1 MKRKTGFDLFI
12 KYVKDHLAPA
22 ALFAA
27 FAAIFA
33 VIFGLYNLPVEA
45 VLYAAGLCVLLG
57 AVCLVSGF
65 IRYYKRHREMLRI
78 LENVQILSGELEGGK
93 TLAEED
99 LTAMVKKLKRLL
111 DESETARRD
120 DAKESMDYYTTWVH
134 QIKTPI
140 STMKMMLEGEDSEES
155 RSLLSELFRIEQ
167 YAEMALS
174 YIRLGDDSSDYV
186 FKEYDLDGIIR
197 DAVRKYAPQFI
208 RKKIGLNY
216 GGTDVKVLT
225 DEKWLRFVI
234 EQVLS
239 NSIKYTREG
248 SVTITVTPEK
258 VLKIADTGIGIAPED
273 VPRIFEKGFTGYNGR
288 LGRKS
293 TGLGLYLCKTACS
306 RLSHKISAESEP
318 GKGTVISIDLSS
330 EKAIMD

>member
-45 VLYAAGLCVLLG
+45 VLYAAGLCALLG
-57 AVCLVSGF
+57 AVCLVAGF
-65 IRYYKRHREMLRI
+65 IRYCKRHGEMLRI
-78 LENVQILSGELEGGK
+78 LENVQILSGDFEGGK

-288 LGRKS
+288 SDKKS

>member
-186 FKEYDLDGIIR
+186 FREYDLDGIIR

-288 LGRKS
+288 SDKKS

>member
-1 MKRKTGFDLFI
+1 MKRKTGFVIFI
-12 KYVKDHLAPA
+12 GYVKEHLAPA

-27 FAAIFA
+27 FAVIFA
-33 VIFGLYNLPVEA
+33 VIFSLYNLPVEA
-45 VLYAAGLCVLLG
+45 VLYAAGLCALPA

-65 IRYYKRHREMLRI
+65 IRYYKRHEEMLRI

-140 STMKMMLEGEDSEES
+140 STMKMMLEGEDGEES

-288 LGRKS
+288 SYKKS

>member
-1 MKRKTGFDLFI
+1 MKRKTGFVIFI
-12 KYVKDHLAPA
+12 GYVKEHLAPA

-27 FAAIFA
+27 FAVIFA
-33 VIFGLYNLPVEA
+33 VIFSLYNLPVEA
-45 VLYAAGLCVLLG
+45 VLYAAGLCALLG
-57 AVCLVSGF
+57 AVCLVAGF
-65 IRYYKRHREMLRI
+65 IRYCKRHGEMLRI

-288 LGRKS
+288 SDKKS

>member
-12 KYVKDHLAPA
+12 KYVKEHLAPA
-22 ALFAA
+22 ALFSA
-27 FAAIFA
+27 FATIFA
-33 VIFGLYNLPVEA
+33 VIFSLYNLPVEA
-45 VLYAAGLCVLLG
+45 VLYAAGLCALQG

-288 LGRKS
+288 SGRKS

-306 RLSHKISAESEP
+306 RLSHKISAESAP

-330 EKAIMD
+330 EKRVMD

>member
-1 MKRKTGFDLFI
+1 MKRKTGFEIFI
-12 KYVKDHLAPA
+12 GYVKEHLAPA
-22 ALFAA
+22 ALFAV

-288 LGRKS
+288 SDKKS

-318 GKGTVISIDLSS
+318 GKGTVTSIDLSS

>member
-1 MKRKTGFDLFI
+1 
-12 KYVKDHLAPA
+12 
-22 ALFAA
+22 
-27 FAAIFA
+27 
-33 VIFGLYNLPVEA
+33 
-45 VLYAAGLCVLLG
+45 
-57 AVCLVSGF
+57 
-65 IRYYKRHREMLRI
+65 
-78 LENVQILSGELEGGK
+78 
-93 TLAEED
+93 
-99 LTAMVKKLKRLL
+99 
-111 DESETARRD
+111 
-120 DAKESMDYYTTWVH
+120 
-134 QIKTPI
+134 
-140 STMKMMLEGEDSEES
+140 
-155 RSLLSELFRIEQ
+155 
-167 YAEMALS
+167 MALS
-174 YIRLGDDSSDYV
+174 YIRLGEDSSDYV
-186 FKEYDLDGIIR
+186 FREYDLDGIIR
-197 DAVRKYAPQFI
+197 DSVRKYAPQFI

-273 VPRIFEKGFTGYNGR
+273 VPRIFEKGCTGYNGR
-288 LGRKS
+288 SDKKS

>member
-134 QIKTPI
+134 QMKTPI

-174 YIRLGDDSSDYV
+174 YIRLGEDSSDYV
-186 FKEYDLDGIIR
+186 FREYDLDGIIR
-197 DAVRKYAPQFI
+197 DSVRKYAPQFI

-288 LGRKS
+288 SDKKS

>member
-1 MKRKTGFDLFI
+1 MKRKTGFDLFN
-12 KYVKDHLAPA
+12 KYVKEHLAPA
-22 ALFAA
+22 ALFAV

-57 AVCLVSGF
+57 AVCLISGF

-186 FKEYDLDGIIR
+186 FREYDLDGIIR
-197 DAVRKYAPQFI
+197 DSVRKYAPQFI

-288 LGRKS
+288 SDKKS

>member
-1 MKRKTGFDLFI
+1 MKRKTGFEIFI
-12 KYVKDHLAPA
+12 GYVKEHLAPA
-22 ALFAA
+22 ALFAV

-174 YIRLGDDSSDYV
+174 YIRLGEDSSDYV
-186 FKEYDLDGIIR
+186 FREYDLDGIIR
-197 DAVRKYAPQFI
+197 DSVRKYAPQFI

-288 LGRKS
+288 SDKKS

>member
-1 MKRKTGFDLFI
+1 MKRKTGFVIFI
-12 KYVKDHLAPA
+12 GYVKEHLAPA

-27 FAAIFA
+27 FAVIFA

-174 YIRLGDDSSDYV
+174 YIRLGEDSSDYV
-186 FKEYDLDGIIR
+186 FREYDLDEIIR
-197 DAVRKYAPQFI
+197 DSVRKYAPQFI

-288 LGRKS
+288 SDKKS

>member
-1 MKRKTGFDLFI
+1 MKRKTGFEIFI
-12 KYVKDHLAPA
+12 GYVKEHLAPA

-27 FAAIFA
+27 FAVIFA
-33 VIFGLYNLPVEA
+33 VIFSLYNLPVEA
-45 VLYAAGLCVLLG
+45 VLYAAGLCALPG

-174 YIRLGDDSSDYV
+174 YIRLGEDSSDYV
-186 FKEYDLDGIIR
+186 FREYDLDGIIR
-197 DAVRKYAPQFI
+197 DSVRKYAPQFI

-288 LGRKS
+288 SDKKS

>member
-174 YIRLGDDSSDYV
+174 YIRLGEDSSDYV
-186 FKEYDLDGIIR
+186 FREYDLDGIIR
-197 DAVRKYAPQFI
+197 DSVRKYAPQFI

>member
-1 MKRKTGFDLFI
+1 MKRKTGFDIFLY
-12 KYVKDHLAPA
+12 YVKEHLAPA

-27 FAAIFA
+27 FGVIFA
-33 VIFGLYNLPVEA
+33 VIFSLYNLPVEA
-45 VLYAAGLCVLLG
+45 VLYAAGLCALLG

-65 IRYYKRHREMLRI
+65 IRYYKRHREMMRI
-78 LENVQILSGELEGGK
+78 LENVQILSGELERGK

-174 YIRLGDDSSDYV
+174 YIRLGDGSSDYV
-186 FKEYDLDGIIR
+186 FKEYDLDVIIR

-208 RKKIGLNY
+208 RKKIRLNY

-248 SVTITVTPEK
+248 SVTITVTQEK

-288 LGRKS
+288 SDKKS

>member
-1 MKRKTGFDLFI
+1 MKRKTGFEIFI
-12 KYVKDHLAPA
+12 GYVKEHLAPA

-27 FAAIFA
+27 FAVIFA
-33 VIFGLYNLPVEA
+33 VIFSLYNLPVEA
-45 VLYAAGLCVLLG
+45 VLYAAGLCALPG

-288 LGRKS
+288 SDKKS

-306 RLSHKISAESEP
+306 RLSHKISAESAP

>member
-78 LENVQILSGELEGGK
+78 LENVQILSGDFEGGK

-174 YIRLGDDSSDYV
+174 YIRLGEDSSDYV
-186 FKEYDLDGIIR
+186 FREYDLDGIIR
-197 DAVRKYAPQFI
+197 DSVRKYAPQFI

-288 LGRKS
+288 SDKKS